1 MNDEKGCRGR
11 TVTRAAFLA
20 AAAGCVAAAASLL
33 YPQAASQAGYS
44 GLAAE
49 VADGEGGVGAAA
61 PDGAA
66 AWLRVEGTSV
76 DYPVAALADG
86 MPDDYYLRHDLWGRE
101 SGAGCP
107 YLMRGCGADDPHVLV
122 YGHHMG
128 WTGLM
133 FSTIADA
140 YLPGTFARIGRA
152 LWSTADGGETELAPY
167 CAMRVDKAYQGIRRF
182 DFSGGSGMEEWLDGL
197 AADASS
203 RSDGW
208 RSLSASAARALT
220 LITCSSAR
228 AGLRDRTLLVFV
240 S

>member
-1 MNDEKGCRGR
+1 MNDEKGRRGHA
-11 TVTRAAFLA
+11 VTRAVFLA
-20 AAAGCVAAAASLL
+20 AAGACVAAAGSLL
-33 YPQAASQAGYS
+33 FPQAASQAGYS

-49 VADGEGGVGAAA
+49 VADGKGGVDAEV
-61 PDGAA
+61 DGAA

-107 YLMRGCGADDPHVLV
+107 YLMRGCGADDPHALV

-133 FSTIADA
+133 FSTIANA
-140 YLPGTFARIGRA
+140 YLPDSFARIGRA
-152 LWSTADGGETELAPY
+152 LWSTADGGETEFTPY
-167 CAMRVDKAYQGIRRF
+167 CAMRVDKTYQGIRRF
-182 DFSGGSGMEEWLDGL
+182 DFSGGSGMEEWLNEL

-208 RSLSASAARALT
+208 RSLSASATRALT
-220 LITCSSAR
+220 LVTCSSAR

>member
-1 MNDEKGCRGR
+1 MNDEKGRRGR

-20 AAAGCVAAAASLL
+20 AAAGCVVAAGSLL
-33 YPQAASQAGYS
+33 YPQSASQAGYS

-49 VADGEGGVGAAA
+49 AAGGKVGELA
-61 PDGAA
+61 PPPNGAA

-107 YLMRGCGADDPHVLV
+107 YLMRGCGADDPHALV

-128 WTGLM
+128 WTGFM
-133 FSTIADA
+133 FSTIADT
-140 YLPGTFARIGRA
+140 YLPASFARIGRA
-152 LWSTADGGETELAPY
+152 LWSTAGGGETAFVPY

-182 DFSGGSGMEEWLDGL
+182 DFSGGSGMEEWLNGL

-220 LITCSSAR
+220 LVTCSSVR
-228 AGLRDRTLLVFV
+228 AGMRDRTLLVFA